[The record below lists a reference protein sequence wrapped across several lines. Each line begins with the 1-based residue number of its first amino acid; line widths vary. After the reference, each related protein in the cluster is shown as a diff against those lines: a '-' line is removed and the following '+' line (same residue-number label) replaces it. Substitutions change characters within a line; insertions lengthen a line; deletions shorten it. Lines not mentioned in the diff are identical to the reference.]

1 VVGLVEVVEERLLC
15 RGRRVELVQRVYS
28 YGGRRFLRDV
38 VRFGQSVAVVP
49 LLGREVILIRQ
60 FRAPVGGWVLE
71 IPAGRVEP
79 GESLEEAATRELIE
93 EVGYRPRR
101 LERLVSLY
109 MSPGY
114 SDEVL
119 HIYLATD
126 LEYVGSSPEP
136 GELIEVVRL
145 DIEKALE
152 CVLGGVADAKTA
164 VALLTLRLKLLGG
177 LPRL

>member
-1 VVGLVEVVEERLLC
+1 MAKLVEVVEERPLC
-15 RGRRVELVQRVYS
+15 RGKRVELVQRVYS

-38 VRFGQSVAVVP
+38 VKFGQSVAVVP
-49 LLGREVILIRQ
+49 LLGREVVLIKQ

-79 GESLEEAATRELIE
+79 GEDPEEAATRELVE
-93 EVGYRPRR
+93 EVGYRPRK
-101 LERLVSLY
+101 LEKLVSLY

-126 LEYVGSSPEP
+126 LEYVGSNPEP
-136 GELIEVVRL
+136 GELIEVVKL
-145 DIEKALE
+145 DLEEALE
-152 CVLGGVADAKTA
+152 QVLSGVADAKTA
-164 VALLTLRLKLLGG
+164 VALLALSRR
-177 LPRL
+177 LPRGSTGL

>member
-1 VVGLVEVVEERLLC
+1 MVGLVEVVEERLLC

-79 GESLEEAATRELIE
+79 GESLEEAVTRELIE

-126 LEYVGSSPEP
+126 LEYVGSNPEP

>member
-1 VVGLVEVVEERLLC
+1 MVKLIEVVEERLLC
-15 RGRRVELVQRVYS
+15 RGKRVELVQRVYS
-28 YGGRRFLRDV
+28 YVGKRFLRDV
-38 VRFGQSVAVVP
+38 VKFGQSVAVVP
-49 LLGREVILIRQ
+49 LLGREVILIKQ

-79 GESLEEAATRELIE
+79 GEDPEEAATRELVE
-93 EVGYRPRR
+93 EVGYRPRK

-119 HIYLATD
+119 HVYLATD

-145 DIEKALE
+145 ELEKALE
-152 CVLGGVADAKTA
+152 QVLSGVADAKTV
-164 VALLTLRLKLLGG
+164 VALLALGSRLSTGST
-177 LPRL
+177 

>member
-1 VVGLVEVVEERLLC
+1 
-15 RGRRVELVQRVYS
+15 
-28 YGGRRFLRDV
+28 
-38 VRFGQSVAVVP
+38 
-49 LLGREVILIRQ
+49 
-60 FRAPVGGWVLE
+60 
-71 IPAGRVEP
+71 
-79 GESLEEAATRELIE
+79 
-93 EVGYRPRR
+93 
-101 LERLVSLY
+101 
-109 MSPGY
+109 
-114 SDEVL
+114 VL

-126 LEYVGSSPEP
+126 LEYVGSNPEP

>member
-1 VVGLVEVVEERLLC
+1 MVGLVEVVEERLLC

>member
-79 GESLEEAATRELIE
+79 GESLEEAVTRELIE

-126 LEYVGSSPEP
+126 LEYVGSNPEP

-152 CVLGGVADAKTA
+152 YVLGGVADAKTA